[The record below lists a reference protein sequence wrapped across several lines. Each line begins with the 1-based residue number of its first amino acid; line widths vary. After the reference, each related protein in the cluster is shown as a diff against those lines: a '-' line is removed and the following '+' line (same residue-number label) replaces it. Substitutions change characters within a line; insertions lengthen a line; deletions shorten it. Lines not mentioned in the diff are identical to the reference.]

1 MKKSRKGAYM
11 NQNKDNEHI
20 EKYLDDYLLYAER
33 DNIKKDGFWTHRW
46 FADYAVL
53 ITGGW
58 GAGKT
63 YFIDRYLNRKK
74 KEIEEQEGFANGGY
88 KYPFAIIKVS
98 LFGAKSEEDVNQR
111 VFEQLHS
118 FIGSKA
124 FKIAKKASLSS
135 IHVLAACLNAFNT
148 PKTKIG
154 AAAIDEL
161 SGFAGSLLD
170 DVISEIKKHPKNVI
184 VVFDDVERTSMEP
197 SELLGTLNRFVEYLH
212 VPCILIADDS
222 VWVDAMERPRL
233 SETLMSMACTQEKV
247 VGAKLKIRTTPESFL
262 DSWLRFDL
270 ESENSQSNEMKSKKI
285 LRKYRKQIVELLHYL
300 EVYNYRSLI
309 HVFFE
314 FERFLKFMPS
324 EEKFPVWE
332 KEDLAVAIIND
343 FVLLMYCQFIG
354 VFNFSDRQVDKI
366 VGEDNNSQFLK
377 RMLKKPKASTDDE
390 DESSLNNVQY
400 LLKKLV
406 NISFNSQFL
415 LISQSYGE
423 YSKYWTNIWVSWLK
437 DGYVDSEKIKG
448 VIEHSIWFGND
459 ENRFWRNKMLQYHM
473 LDNKE
478 AQKAWTEFD
487 KALENKLINSPRE
500 IFSLFYTLSWFAL
513 KKMLP
518 YSVEIFRQ
526 KMYDYVND
534 ENVKEMLLNEYLDSE
549 DDIIAYNSVYK
560 DNDCLDANRKFRQ
573 HLEEIINS
581 KYGKCQYSLSDALK
595 WVNSDKESER
605 DKGFGLISGEILDDG
620 IVLSG
625 SDSQCLIDLYKND
638 LDASK
643 SRKLHTCFQ
652 KRYYDGKKRSLE
664 SEFINETITKIDELF
679 TADHDGKPLL
689 PSVWRLFYLKR
700 ILKEEAEVV

>member
-1 MKKSRKGAYM
+1 M
-11 NQNKDNEHI
+11 NQNADNEHI

-98 LFGAKSEEDVNQR
+98 LFGAKSEEDINQR

-124 FKIAKKASLSS
+124 FKIAKEASLSS

-148 PKTKIG
+148 PKAKIG
-154 AAAIDEL
+154 AAAIDEF
-161 SGFAGSLLD
+161 SGFAGGLLD
-170 DVISEIKKHPKNVI
+170 SVISEIKKHPKNVI

-197 SELLGTLNRFVEYLH
+197 RELLGSLNRFVEYLH

-222 VWVDAMERPRL
+222 VWGEAMEHPKM
-233 SETLMSMACTQEKV
+233 SDTLMSMACTQEKV
-247 VGAKLKIRTTPESFL
+247 VGAKLKIRTTPDSFL
-262 DSWLRFDL
+262 DSWLRFDC
-270 ESENSQSNEMKSKKI
+270 EGENSQSNEMKSKKI
-285 LRKYRKQIVELLHYL
+285 LRNYRKQIVEMLHYL

-354 VFNFSDRQVDKI
+354 VFNFSDKQIEKI
-366 VGEDNNSQFLK
+366 VGDDGLQFLK
-377 RMLKKPKASTDDE
+377 RVLNDPKTPNDDE
-390 DESSLNNVQY
+390 DVNSAQQ

-406 NISFNSQFL
+406 DISSSDQFL
-415 LISQSYGE
+415 LISKSYGE
-423 YSKYWTNIWVSWLK
+423 YSKYWTDIWVSWLK
-437 DGYVDSEKIKG
+437 DGYVNSEKMKD
-448 VIEHSIWFGND
+448 VVEHSIWFGKD

-473 LDNKE
+473 LNNKD
-478 AQKAWTEFD
+478 AQKAWDEFD
-487 KALENKLINSPRE
+487 KALNNKLINSPRE
-500 IFSLFYTLSWFAL
+500 ILSLFYTLSWFAL

-518 YSVEIFRQ
+518 YSVESFRK
-526 KMYDYVND
+526 KMNDYVDD
-534 ENVKEMLLNEYLDSE
+534 ENVKKMLLNEQLDSE

-581 KYGKCQYSLSDALK
+581 KYGGCRYSLSDVLK

-605 DKGFGLISGEILDDG
+605 DKGFGLISGEILGDE
-620 IVLSG
+620 IVLS
-625 SDSQCLIDLYKND
+625 SADSQCLIDLYKND

-643 SRKLHTCFQ
+643 ARKLHNCFQ
-652 KRYYDGKKRSLE
+652 KRYYNSKRRLLE
-664 SEFINETITKIDELF
+664 SKFIKETIKKIDELF
-679 TADHDGKPLL
+679 TVDRDEKPLL

-700 ILKEEAEVV
+700 VLNEEPEVI